1 MQAGR
6 DPNDRDRHHDPE
18 MIRTHPIITSPPSQ
32 MRIVRISD
40 ILGAWRNDSD
50 GTGGDGELR
59 ELHGDDLQTTRR
71 PLMMFIYRRS
81 GALRCGGVWSPP

>member
-1 MQAGR
+1 MTHMQAGR

-59 ELHGDDLQTTRR
+59 ETSCKATIFRQHGDL
-71 PLMMFIYRRS
+71 
-81 GALRCGGVWSPP
+81 